1 MNKLLSILTILILYS
16 NSSFSK
22 EINIDTFFNKFN
34 MRSTLSSMGPQLKY
48 WCGSYPSKFFKIK
61 EKMDNRLILV
71 RNEDHFWDITILDD
85 NKVAIYNYITSGTY
99 KTDDVAQLIYISD
112 KDEWWDE
119 MSVKAG
125 KLENPEKSD
134 CEKH

>member
-1 MNKLLSILTILILYS
+1 
-16 NSSFSK
+16 
-22 EINIDTFFNKFN
+22 
-34 MRSTLSSMGPQLKY
+34 MRSTLSSMGPQLKF
-48 WCGSYPSKFFKIK
+48 WCGSYPSEFFEIK
-61 EKMDNRLILV
+61 EKKDKRVVLV
-71 RNEDHFWDITILDD
+71 RNEDHFWDVTILDD
-85 NKVAIYNYITSGTY
+85 NKVAISNYITSGTY
-99 KTDDVAQLIYISD
+99 NTDDVAQLIYISD

>member
-1 MNKLLSILTILILYS
+1 
-16 NSSFSK
+16 
-22 EINIDTFFNKFN
+22 
-34 MRSTLSSMGPQLKY
+34 
-48 WCGSYPSKFFKIK
+48 
-61 EKMDNRLILV
+61 MDNRLILV
-71 RNEDHFWDITILDD
+71 RNEDHFWDITILDN
-85 NKVAIYNYITSGTY
+85 NKVVINNYITSGTY
-99 KTDDVAQLIYISD
+99 NTDDLAQLIYISD

>member
-1 MNKLLSILTILILYS
+1 
-16 NSSFSK
+16 
-22 EINIDTFFNKFN
+22 

-48 WCGSYPSKFFKIK
+48 WCGSYPSEFFEIK
-61 EKMDNRLILV
+61 EKKDKRVVLV
-71 RNEDHFWDITILDD
+71 RNEDHFWDVTILDD
-85 NKVAIYNYITSGTY
+85 NKVAISNYITSGTY
-99 KTDDVAQLIYISD
+99 NTDDVAQLIYISD

>member
-1 MNKLLSILTILILYS
+1 
-16 NSSFSK
+16 
-22 EINIDTFFNKFN
+22 
-34 MRSTLSSMGPQLKY
+34 MRSTLSSMGPQLKF
-48 WCGSYPSKFFKIK
+48 WCGSYPSEFFEIK
-61 EKMDNRLILV
+61 EKKDKRVVLV
-71 RNEDHFWDITILDD
+71 RNEDHFWDVTILDD
-85 NKVAIYNYITSGTY
+85 NKVVIYNYITNGTY
-99 KTDDVAQLIYISD
+99 SFEDEAQLIYISD